1 MFLIINYQFVNAALN
16 ANAFQN
22 LFECVSVEIDSIQI
36 ERESFQLNSG
46 YMLRLEECLTSY
58 FSYNLYPDIRKL
70 QRFAMI
76 VKLI

>member
-46 YMLRLEECLTSY
+46 YMLRLEACLTCTFLTISIQIFENY
-58 FSYNLYPDIRKL
+58 KDLL
-70 QRFAMI
+70 
-76 VKLI
+76 